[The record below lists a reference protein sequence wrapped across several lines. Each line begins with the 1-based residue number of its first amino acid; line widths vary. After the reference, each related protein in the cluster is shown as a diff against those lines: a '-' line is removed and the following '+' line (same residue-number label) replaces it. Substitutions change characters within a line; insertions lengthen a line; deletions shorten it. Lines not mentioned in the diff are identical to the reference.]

1 MIPVSS
7 RTTPRRLW
15 RLRPRTML
23 LAIGLAII
31 AGFAADR
38 TWTRGNGIVAGELTA
53 VAPIVQARLKR
64 LFVGCL
70 DHVVRGQR
78 LAEFENEATVETA
91 AQQLQQLQ
99 LQLTQARAEISIA
112 ESEAAAARKLV
123 DAQAALRDQLA
134 SVLKAEN
141 ELAKKQF
148 IAQLIWEQAKASL
161 AQAEAETNA
170 AEFIYQT
177 KKADQ
182 NKAELAVAVLQEQI
196 ASFKNSPELNGHF
209 YMTAP
214 KDGIVTEC
222 TAHAGEVIAAKA
234 PIFQLF
240 NPDDVYAVV
249 FFDPGDVANL
259 AVGQSFSIGIG
270 GIDGSV
276 TGRITGF
283 YPELS
288 ALPASL
294 TRFFWQQET
303 WSQYAPV
310 RLDFEGLTVAQK
322 SRLVAWAQVSA
333 SRRQDWAL
341 PTITT
346 ELWQSAPVQWAQQHV
361 AGTWR
366 VITSAFAQTPV
377 HR

>member
-7 RTTPRRLW
+7 RTSPRRLW

-23 LAIGLAII
+23 LAIGLAIL
-31 AGFAADR
+31 AAFVVDS
-38 TWTRGNGIVAGELTA
+38 TWIRGNGIVAGELTA
-53 VAPIVQARLKR
+53 VAPIVQARLKQV
-64 LFVGCL
+64 FVHCL
-70 DHVVRGQR
+70 DRVVRGQR

-99 LQLTQARAEISIA
+99 LQLTLARAEIDIA
-112 ESEAAAARKLV
+112 EGEVAAARKLI

-134 SVLKAEN
+134 TVLKAEKS
-141 ELAKKQF
+141 LAQNQF
-148 IAQLIWEQAKASL
+148 VAQLVLEQTTANL

-170 AEFIYQT
+170 AEFVYQT
-177 KKADQ
+177 KKADK

-209 YMTAP
+209 YLTAP
-214 KDGIVTEC
+214 KDGVVTEC
-222 TAHAGEVIAAKA
+222 TGRPGAVIGAST

-240 NPDDVYAVV
+240 NPDEVYAVV
-249 FFDPGDVANL
+249 FFAPGDAAKL
-259 AVGQSFSIGIG
+259 AMGQSFSISIG
-270 GIDGSV
+270 GIKGSV

-310 RLDFEGLTVAQK
+310 RLDFDALSAAQK
-322 SRLVAWAQVSA
+322 DKLFAWAQLSA
-333 SRRQDWAL
+333 SRGQDWGLQA
-341 PTITT
+341 IMT
-346 ELWQSAPVQWAQQHV
+346 ELRHSAPVRWVQQNLGG
-361 AGTWR
+361 AWR
-366 VITSAFAQTPV
+366 WVAFAQTPV
-377 HR
+377 HP

>member
-1 MIPVSS
+1 M
-7 RTTPRRLW
+7 
-15 RLRPRTML
+15 
-23 LAIGLAII
+23 
-31 AGFAADR
+31 
-38 TWTRGNGIVAGELTA
+38 
-53 VAPIVQARLKR
+53 
-64 LFVGCL
+64 
-70 DHVVRGQR
+70 
-78 LAEFENEATVETA
+78 
-91 AQQLQQLQ
+91 
-99 LQLTQARAEISIA
+99 
-112 ESEAAAARKLV
+112 
-123 DAQAALRDQLA
+123 
-134 SVLKAEN
+134 
-141 ELAKKQF
+141 
-148 IAQLIWEQAKASL
+148 IWEQAKASL